1 MLGVLRGLAQPLS
14 PPPCAADPPRTPSLT
29 LLQEPQGGGLAVV
42 HCSVDS
48 RPPAT
53 LALYRDGNL
62 VATSGSQVAPSQ
74 RLAITASRNALR
86 LEIRGVRPQDGGQ
99 YRCTATNT
107 LGNASATQPFV
118 THSESCCALLAP
130 IPGAGGTDMG
140 VLGCFCGAVASP
152 WEQHPGTERVP
163 APSHHSPCFGDVGW
177 RGSSNERGGG
187 ESPQKH
193 TQGHLP

>member
-1 MLGVLRGLAQPLS
+1 M
-14 PPPCAADPPRTPSLT
+14 
-29 LLQEPQGGGLAVV
+29 V

-107 LGNASATQPFV
+107 LGNASATQPLV
-118 THSESCCALLAP
+118 THSESCRALLDP
-130 IPGAGGTDMG
+130 IPGDGGTGMG

-163 APSHHSPCFGDVGW
+163 CPLSSQPLLW
-177 RGSSNERGGG
+177 RCGVEGK
-187 ESPQKH
+187 Q
-193 TQGHLP
+193 Q

>member
-1 MLGVLRGLAQPLS
+1 MRAAAQVGPRCRGSPGAGTASDPL
-14 PPPCAADPPRTPSLT
+14 PCAADPPRTPSLT

-62 VATSGSQVAPSQ
+62 VATSGSQAAPSQ
-74 RLAITASRNALR
+74 RLAVTASRNALR

-118 THSESCCALLAP
+118 THSESRCALPAP
-130 IPGAGGTDMG
+130 TPGAGGTAPPLAWIWGCWG
-140 VLGCFCGAVASP
+140 VSVGLWDPPGGVGVILCG
-152 WEQHPGTERVP
+152 
-163 APSHHSPCFGDVGW
+163 
-177 RGSSNERGGG
+177 
-187 ESPQKH
+187 
-193 TQGHLP
+193 